1 MNTNANSD
9 VCEWLIFLTLLAN
22 SYTMTQPKFPN
33 TKGSIFSAV
42 NKLVTETGAIDL
54 SLGKTDFPCPEKL
67 AELAATYIRSGYNN
81 YAPHEGIRELRE
93 VISSRVKGMY
103 KHTYNP
109 ETEITITAGPIQAIM
124 TAISSVVKDEDE
136 VILFEPAYESYAP
149 AIASTGA
156 RPVYVALKQPNFH
169 IDWEEV
175 RKMVT
180 SKTRMIILN
189 SPHNPTGSVLAETDF
204 IQLQKLING
213 TNIVVLSDEVFETIV
228 FDNSTHQSI
237 AKFDK
242 LAERSFIVSSF
253 GPVFNIN
260 GWGLAYIL
268 GPEKLMNE
276 FRRIQQFQIYNVNT
290 PLQHALSE
298 YLLTEDSKKDISEMY
313 QGKRN
318 YFNRLLGGSLFK
330 IVPSQGSYFEVLDY
344 SAISD
349 ESDTDFTYRLATDY
363 GVGVIPMS
371 AFMHEKNK
379 MKLVRICF
387 AKNNETLEIAA
398 ERLRAVPC
406 LK

>member
-1 MNTNANSD
+1 MALSKSLN
-9 VCEWLIFLTLLAN
+9 I
-22 SYTMTQPKFPN
+22 
-33 TKGSIFSAV
+33 KGSIFSTV

-67 AELAATYIRSGYNN
+67 ADMAAMYIRSGYNN
-81 YAPHEGIRELRE
+81 FAPHEGIIELRE
-93 VISSRVKGMY
+93 VISSRVQGMY
-103 KHTYNP
+103 NHLYNP

-124 TAISSVVKDEDE
+124 TAISTSVKDEDE

-149 AIASTGA
+149 AISLNGG

-175 RKMVT
+175 RKMIT

-189 SPHNPTGSVLAETDF
+189 SPHNPTGAVLTESDL
-204 IQLQKLING
+204 IQLQHLTNG
-213 TNIVVLSDEVFETIV
+213 TNITILSDEVFESIV
-228 FDNSTHQSI
+228 FDNNTHQSVS
-237 AKFDK
+237 KFEK
-242 LAERSFIVSSF
+242 LANRSFVVSSF

-268 GPEKLMNE
+268 APEKLMNE

-290 PLQHALSE
+290 PLQYALSE
-298 YLLTEDSKKDISEMY
+298 YLRTEDSKKDISEMY

-318 YFNRLLGGSLFK
+318 YFNRLMGDSLFR
-330 IVPSQGSYFEVLDY
+330 IIPSQGSYFEVLDY

-349 ESDTDFTYRLATDY
+349 ESDVDFTFRLASEY
-363 GVGVIPMS
+363 GVGVIPVS
-371 AFMHEKNK
+371 AFLHEKNK
-379 MKLVRICF
+379 LKLVRICF
-387 AKNNETLEIAA
+387 AKNNETLEKAT
-398 ERLRAVPC
+398 ERLRMVPS

>member
-1 MNTNANSD
+1 M
-9 VCEWLIFLTLLAN
+9 VL
-22 SYTMTQPKFPN
+22 PKSN
-33 TKGSIFSAV
+33 IIKGSIFSIV

-67 AELAATYIRSGYNN
+67 ADMAAMYIRSGYNN
-81 YAPHEGIRELRE
+81 FAPHEGISELRE
-93 VISSRVKGMY
+93 VISVRVQGMY
-103 KHTYNP
+103 NHFYNP

-124 TAISSVVKDEDE
+124 TAISTSVKDEDE

-149 AIASTGA
+149 AISLNGG

-175 RKMVT
+175 RKMIT

-189 SPHNPTGSVLAETDF
+189 SPHNPTGAVLSESDL
-204 IQLQKLING
+204 IQLQHLTNG
-213 TNIVVLSDEVFETIV
+213 TNITILSDEVFESIV
-228 FDNSTHQSI
+228 FDNNTHQSVS
-237 AKFDK
+237 KFAK
-242 LAERSFIVSSF
+242 LAERSFVVSSF

-268 GPEKLMNE
+268 APEKLMNE

-290 PLQHALSE
+290 PLQYALSE
-298 YLLTEDSKKDISEMY
+298 YLRTEDSKKDISEMY

-318 YFNRLLGGSLFK
+318 YFNRLMADSLFK
-330 IVPSQGSYFEVLDY
+330 IIPSQGSYFEVLDY

-349 ESDTDFTYRLATDY
+349 ESDVDFTFRLASEF
-363 GVGVIPMS
+363 GVGVVPVS

-379 MKLVRICF
+379 QKFIRICF
-387 AKNNETLEIAA
+387 AKNSETLEKAA
-398 ERLRAVPC
+398 ERLRMVPS

>member
-1 MNTNANSD
+1 MA
-9 VCEWLIFLTLLAN
+9 L
-22 SYTMTQPKFPN
+22 PKSN
-33 TKGSIFSAV
+33 IIKGSIFSIV

-67 AELAATYIRSGYNN
+67 ADMAAMYIRSGYNN
-81 YAPHEGIRELRE
+81 FAPHEGISELRE
-93 VISSRVKGMY
+93 VISARVQGMY
-103 KHTYNP
+103 NHFYNP

-124 TAISSVVKDEDE
+124 TAISTSVKDEDE

-149 AIASTGA
+149 AISLNGG

-175 RKMVT
+175 RKMIT

-189 SPHNPTGSVLAETDF
+189 SPHNPTGAVLSESDL
-204 IQLQKLING
+204 IQLQHLTNG
-213 TNIVVLSDEVFETIV
+213 TNITILSDEVFESIV
-228 FDNSTHQSI
+228 FDNNTHQSVS
-237 AKFDK
+237 KFAK
-242 LAERSFIVSSF
+242 LAERSFVVSSF

-268 GPEKLMNE
+268 APEKLMNE

-290 PLQHALSE
+290 PLQYALSE
-298 YLLTEDSKKDISEMY
+298 YLRTEDSKKDISEMY

-318 YFNRLLGGSLFK
+318 YFNRLMADSLFK
-330 IVPSQGSYFEVLDY
+330 IIPSQGSYFEILDY

-349 ESDTDFTYRLATDY
+349 ESDVDFTFRLASEF
-363 GVGVIPMS
+363 GVGVVPVS

-379 MKLVRICF
+379 QKFIRICF
-387 AKNNETLEIAA
+387 AKNSETLEKAA
-398 ERLRAVPC
+398 ERLRMVPS

>member
-1 MNTNANSD
+1 MAISKSIN
-9 VCEWLIFLTLLAN
+9 I
-22 SYTMTQPKFPN
+22 
-33 TKGSIFSAV
+33 KGSIFSTV

-67 AELAATYIRSGYNN
+67 ADMAAMYIRSGYNN
-81 YAPHEGIRELRE
+81 FAPHEGIIELRE
-93 VISSRVKGMY
+93 VISARVQGMY
-103 KHTYNP
+103 NHLYNP

-124 TAISSVVKDEDE
+124 TAISTSVKDEDE

-149 AIASTGA
+149 AISLNGG

-175 RKMVT
+175 RKMIT

-189 SPHNPTGSVLAETDF
+189 SPHNPTGAVLTESDL
-204 IQLQKLING
+204 IQLQHLTNG
-213 TNIVVLSDEVFETIV
+213 TNITILSDEVFESIV
-228 FDNSTHQSI
+228 FDNNTHQSVS
-237 AKFDK
+237 KFEK
-242 LAERSFIVSSF
+242 LANRSFVVSSF

-268 GPEKLMNE
+268 APEKLMNE

-290 PLQHALSE
+290 PLQYALSE
-298 YLLTEDSKKDISEMY
+298 YLRTEDSKKDISEMY

-318 YFNRLLGGSLFK
+318 YFNRLMGDSLFR
-330 IVPSQGSYFEVLDY
+330 IIPSQGSYFEVLDY

-349 ESDTDFTYRLATDY
+349 ESDVDFTFRLASEY
-363 GVGVIPMS
+363 GIGVIPVS
-371 AFMHEKNK
+371 AFLHEKNK
-379 MKLVRICF
+379 LKLVRICF
-387 AKNNETLEIAA
+387 AKNNETLEKAA
-398 ERLRAVPC
+398 ERLRMVPS